1 MKGNIGL
8 VCSVSRLR
16 RFKHRRNEIDSWSPS
31 YAFSPFNNKIKYS
44 IYNETNQLLYPLWKN
59 RGYTTNGS
67 AIGRVVLSESDLSNH
82 GRSPRQGYLS
92 LQLNPHGEY
101 MEHEDPP
108 GNSRL
113 CQCPLYVN
121 LYED

>member
-1 MKGNIGL
+1 MKRINCFI
-8 VCSVSRLR
+8 
-16 RFKHRRNEIDSWSPS
+16 
-31 YAFSPFNNKIKYS
+31 
-44 IYNETNQLLYPLWKN
+44 PLWKIEA
-59 RGYTTNGS
+59 TTNGS

-108 GNSRL
+108 GK
-113 CQCPLYVN
+113 
-121 LYED
+121 

>member
-8 VCSVSRLR
+8 VRSVSRLR
-16 RFKHRRNEIDSWSPS
+16 HFKHRRNEIDSWSPS

-101 MEHEDPP
+101 MEHEDLREIAAMPVP
-108 GNSRL
+108 IIR
-113 CQCPLYVN
+113 
-121 LYED
+121 